1 MHRLFAKRRKKKFG
15 LYKMKNLLL
24 TYLAFAVYSNTSAQ
38 TQTVGAFSNTENSY
52 DGYTLYAPIPGF
64 DTYLINNC
72 GEVVNEWTSDYRI
85 GLSAYLLEDG
95 SLLRTGQL
103 PSYADHPFS
112 GGGTG
117 GRVERFSWDGNL
129 IWFSNFSEKVNPKWL
144 YHWLKSEIGQNQIH
158 AFSIGSTQKALT
170 IEA

>member
-1 MHRLFAKRRKKKFG
+1 
-15 LYKMKNLLL
+15 MKNLLL
-24 TYLAFAVYSNTSAQ
+24 TFLAFTVYSANSAQ
-38 TQTVGAFSNTENSY
+38 TQTVGVFTNTENSY

-72 GEVVNEWTSDYRI
+72 GEVLNEWTSDYRI

-117 GRVERFSWDGNL
+117 GRIERFNWEGDL
-129 IWFSNFSEKVNPKWL
+129 IWFIDW
-144 YHWLKSEIGQNQIH
+144 
-158 AFSIGSTQKALT
+158 ADSTHHHHHDIETVSYTHLTLPTKA
-170 IEA
+170 